1 MEGCTRFSK
10 LATYL
15 PTENGEGAP
24 FSRRAGEG
32 DETFQPAETG
42 AFIPY
47 FWSQSAQTRQFF
59 HALPRAH
66 GAVPK
71 FIPVQGYTGPPLSA
85 FMSSGCTMTS
95 VVRSKCLGRSSEDI
109 TMHYLQLVRRSSQK
123 PVLRDLFAQ
132 NRTLAT
138 SFLRDLRRSR
148 SQSHFKLSGWSEN
161 FNSRTYACPLQDTV
175 KLLESCEL
183 LTILH

>member
-85 FMSSGCTMTS
+85 FMSTGCTMTS

-109 TMHYLQLVRRSSQK
+109 TMHYLPSVGK
-123 PVLRDLFAQ
+123 EKF
-132 NRTLAT
+132 TKT
-138 SFLRDLRRSR
+138 SFERSVCAK
-148 SQSHFKLSGWSEN
+148 SYFGH
-161 FNSRTYACPLQDTV
+161 
-175 KLLESCEL
+175 EL
-183 LTILH
+183 LKGPSAFSITEPF